1 MLNKQQIQ
9 HLALQVGFKLKEQA
23 NGETDLNPYVYDLV
37 YSVINIY
44 STRKEFQFTSK
55 LRLLLNDITQKH
67 HIYLCDWAKQL
78 NCDNTTFS
86 HYRADTKILTAE
98 HAQALSEYLKSLGY
112 DYTAEQLQQLQR
124 ESEFLPLNP
133 TAFES
138 ILESITDEQS

>member
-9 HLALQVGFKLKEQA
+9 HLALQEGFKLKKQPD
-23 NGETDLNPYVYDLV
+23 GSMDLNPYVYDLV

-78 NCDNTTFS
+78 NCDNATAS
-86 HYRADTKILTAE
+86 HYRADTKILTTE

-133 TAFES
+133 TALDK
-138 ILESITDEQS
+138 ILEGLKDEKS